1 LENFS
6 VSVEL
11 IQPYLYQ
18 LRGAAWLATTTQS
31 MLLDVPGLGKSCQ
44 AIRGADILGL
54 RNILVISPASTRVNW
69 GREWV
74 RFSPL
79 DRPVQVCMPTDTP
92 NTSNVV
98 ICSYDSAVKHKDRLK
113 AAGFE
118 LLILDEAHFCKER
131 SALRTRAVYG
141 ISKRSP
147 GIASTCGRCWRL
159 TGTPLPNSAANEM
172 YTHMRSAG
180 LADEDYWSFTFR
192 YCEGYDAPHGFQ
204 FTKNKN
210 IQELQN
216 RIAPFILRRSREEV
230 LPDLPEII
238 YSTHTVERSDAC
250 LDLVAAASM
259 SVDDQRL
266 REALD
271 AAGADKEKQ
280 LHILESMAASMQSL
294 RRHTLAAK
302 LPAMAEVLIEDF
314 EEHGVEKMVV
324 FGIHRQGIEY
334 MAEKMKKYQPVVLY
348 GGTPANKRQDA
359 IDRFQNDAACRLFVA
374 NIDSGGTGVDGLQ
387 KVCSF
392 VNFMEKAWTPASNL
406 QSVLRLLRIGQQNKV
421 RVRSFV
427 LDRSTD
433 EYVDSVLT
441 RKMKELAKIL

>member
-1 LENFS
+1 MS
-6 VSVEL
+6 VDL
-11 IQPYLYQ
+11 IQPYPYQ
-18 LRGAAWLATTTQS
+18 LMGASWLATRAQA
-31 MLLDVPGLGKSCQ
+31 LLCDSPGLGKSCQ
-44 AIRGADILGL
+44 AIRAADVLGL

-69 GREWV
+69 GREWE
-74 RFSPL
+74 RFSPI
-79 DRPVQVCMPTDTP
+79 DRPIQICMPSDIP

-98 ICSYDSAVKHKDRLK
+98 VVSYESAVKHKDRLRF
-113 AAGFE
+113 AGFE
-118 LLILDEAHFCKER
+118 LLILDEAHFCKEKT
-131 SALRTRAVYG
+131 ALRSRAIYG
-141 ISKRSP
+141 ISKRVT
-147 GIASTCGRCWRL
+147 GIAASCGRTWRL
-159 TGTPLPNSAANEM
+159 TGTPLPNSAANELW
-172 YTHMRSAG
+172 THLRSMG
-180 LADEDYWSFTFR
+180 IADESYWDFTYRF
-192 YCEGYDAPHGFQ
+192 CEGYDAPHGFQ

-216 RIAPFILRRSREEV
+216 RIAPFFLRRTQEEV
-230 LPDLPEII
+230 LPDLPEIA
-238 YSTHTVERSDAC
+238 YHTHTVERSNVC
-250 LDLVAAASM
+250 MDLVAAASM
-259 SVDDQRL
+259 SADDQRL

-334 MAEKMKKYQPVVLY
+334 MAEKMAVYKPAVLY
-348 GGTPANKRQDA
+348 GGTPAKKRQEN
-359 IDRFQNDAACRLFVA
+359 IDRFQNEVSCKLFLA

-387 KVCSF
+387 KVCS
-392 VNFMEKAWTPASNL
+392 NASFMEKSWIPSSNL
-406 QSVLRLLRIGQQNKV
+406 QAVRRLLRIGQQNKV
-421 RVRSFV
+421 CVRSFV
-427 LDRSTD
+427 LDKSTD